1 MTPIQLL
8 KTLAVVALL
17 ALGQVLFKIA
27 AEQIR
32 TGSLRDTLVSMA
44 LNPQMILAL
53 SIYGV
58 ATLLWVLVL
67 REVPLSRAYPVMALG
82 MIIVPVIGLFLFKEP
97 LSWSLVIGGVL
108 MVAGA
113 YIIAV
118 R

>member
-8 KTLAVVALL
+8 KLLAVVALL
-17 ALGQVLFKIA
+17 SLGQVFFKVA

-32 TGSLRDTLVSMA
+32 AGSLRETLASMA
-44 LNPQMILAL
+44 LNPQLILAL
-53 SIYGV
+53 AIYGV

-67 REVPLSRAYPVMALG
+67 REVPLSRAYPVTALG
-82 MIIVPVIGLFLFKEP
+82 MIIVPVIGLVLFKEP
-97 LSWSLVIGGVL
+97 LSWSLIAGGVL

-113 YIIAV
+113 YIIAL